1 MVRDM
6 TPQNGE
12 SSDAERSDVTFSS
25 GNETCAAWLYR
36 PVSSTSVPVIVMA
49 HGLGAVKE
57 MRLDAFAERF
67 VAEGYACLVFD
78 YRHFGASTGEPR
90 QLLDIKRQIADWAAA
105 VSFARS
111 LPGIDPER
119 VVVWGTS
126 FGGGH
131 AVITAANDQ
140 RIAAAIAQCPFT
152 DGLAS
157 LRAVPLKTSAK
168 ITARAVRDTVGHLL
182 GRPPVMIATSGAPGS
197 TALMTA
203 PDAMPGYLALVPNAS
218 TFENQVAAR
227 FGLAIGLHTPGR
239 AASQIA
245 CPILFCICETDSVA
259 PAAAAQHH
267 ASKAP
272 KSEIRLYPEGHF
284 DIYVGEP
291 FERVIADQIE
301 FLRRQV
307 HTAAN

>member
-1 MVRDM
+1 MGHWNADGHR
-6 TPQNGE
+6 
-12 SSDAERSDVTFSS
+12 SSKPA
-25 GNETCAAWLYR
+25 
-36 PVSSTSVPVIVMA
+36 PVIVMA

-67 VAEGYACLVFD
+67 VAQGYACLVFD
-78 YRHFGASTGEPR
+78 YRYFGASSGAPR
-90 QLLDIKRQIADWAAA
+90 QLLDVKSQIADWAAA

-111 LPGIDPER
+111 RPDIDPER

-131 AVITAANDQ
+131 AILTAANDK
-140 RIAAAIAQCPFT
+140 RITAAIVQCPFT

-168 ITARAVRDTVGHLL
+168 VTTRAIRDIVSHLL
-182 GRPPVMIATSGAPGS
+182 GRARIMIPTSGQPGS

-203 PDAMPGYLALVPNAS
+203 PDAMPGYLALVPGES

-239 AASQIA
+239 ATPKIA
-245 CPILFCICETDSVA
+245 CPILFCICETDTVA
-259 PAAAAQHH
+259 PAAAAQRH

-272 KSEIRLYPEGHF
+272 KSEIRLYPHGHF

-291 FERVIADQIE
+291 FERVVADQIE
-301 FLRRQV
+301 FLRRELPV
-307 HTAAN
+307 VN